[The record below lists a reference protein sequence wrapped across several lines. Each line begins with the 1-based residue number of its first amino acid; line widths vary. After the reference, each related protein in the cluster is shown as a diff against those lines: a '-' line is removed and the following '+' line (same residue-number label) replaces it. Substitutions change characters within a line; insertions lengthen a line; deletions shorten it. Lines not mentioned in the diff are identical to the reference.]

1 MQRIM
6 GSIDSQIPIT
16 FLTTVGR
23 CHEVSYD
30 RRVRQRNS
38 LSSISLSSIIS
49 YLSIIGAADAQRCR
63 HAHSLGISHSPC
75 FAAVSILRFGRARR
89 KPAASGR
96 RMPQSLWEMLTIL
109 RMIASDRIDLS
120 PSEPYFFVSSTGQRR
135 RSVSP
140 RDMRRAANWDEQS
153 IHQILSGPKAN
164 HRRSAWNRY
173 LCAGSSIRAL
183 LPALGGILQIDKLNW
198 VFVESSGRLL
208 GLDALESCAL
218 LRYYASPFQVRSAT
232 VQHRQ
237 HGGVNGRGKGRGQ
250 GL

>member
-49 YLSIIGAADAQRCR
+49 YLSIIGAAHAQRCR

-120 PSEPYFFVSSTGQRR
+120 PFRTLFLHRVLN
-135 RSVSP
+135 
-140 RDMRRAANWDEQS
+140 RAASPVCFSKGHAE
-153 IHQILSGPKAN
+153 SGE
-164 HRRSAWNRY
+164 
-173 LCAGSSIRAL
+173 LGRAVDS
-183 LPALGGILQIDKLNW
+183 PGFERTEG
-198 VFVESSGRLL
+198 ESSKISMEPLP
-208 GLDALESCAL
+208 
-218 LRYYASPFQVRSAT
+218 LRRVEHQGASPCTGWDTADR
-232 VQHRQ
+232 
-237 HGGVNGRGKGRGQ
+237 
-250 GL
+250 